1 MQIRSLLFAAV
12 ALLWLAAGLAA
23 SPAGAID
30 SAPDPS
36 TLGPFDVG
44 HTQMDVVDPE
54 REDRTLPTEIW
65 YPADPGSAVG
75 DPTLY
80 PLLGPIGITSAVAVD
95 DIPPTEEMFRPL
107 ILFSHGSGGFAIQS
121 IVLVETLASHGFF
134 VAAPNHVGNT
144 QSDEMNGT
152 SDPFDVIAR
161 NRPQDAS
168 AVIDTMLERGFTPG
182 DPFFLKI
189 RPFMI
194 GAAGHSFG
202 GFTVLALSG
211 GYEDIPADPRV
222 TAILPISGAAGILSD
237 EELEA
242 VDVPTLLLGGT
253 ADEVVPIDPVT
264 VRAFDLI
271 STPGGQKYRV
281 DIEGATHFHFANI
294 CDIAS
299 VLIGIGLTP
308 EMWPLIGAGALVEPY
323 EKTCI
328 PPAYPIDEAVR
339 IQNLYNVSFFNRYLL
354 LDWRYQYFLTR
365 FYAAHYEPDVTMIRA
380 DGPWCGLGFELVLIL
395 PPLLWLRNRRRRA
408 GALSAG
414 AQLR

>member
-1 MQIRSLLFAAV
+1 MQVRSLLLAAI
-12 ALLWLAAGLAA
+12 ALVWLAAGLAA
-23 SPAGAID
+23 SPSTASGA
-30 SAPDPS
+30 APDPS
-36 TLGPFDVG
+36 ALGPFDVG
-44 HTQMDVVDPE
+44 HTQMDVVDPD

-65 YPADPGSAVG
+65 YPADPGSAIG

-80 PLLGPIGITSAVAVD
+80 PLLGPIGITSAAAVD

-107 ILFSHGSGGFAIQS
+107 IIFSHGSGGFAIQS

-144 QSDEMNGT
+144 QFDEMNET

-168 AVIDTMLERGFTPG
+168 AVIDALLERGFTPD
-182 DPFFLKI
+182 DPFYLKI

-202 GFTVLALSG
+202 GFTVLALAG

-222 TAILPISGAAGILSD
+222 TAILPISGAASILSD
-237 EELEA
+237 EELQA
-242 VDVPTLLLGGT
+242 VDVPTLFLGGT
-253 ADEVVPIDPVT
+253 EDELVPIDPET

-271 STPGGQKYRV
+271 STRGKDKYRV
-281 DIEGATHFHFANI
+281 DIEGATHTHFANI
-294 CDIAS
+294 CDIAQ
-299 VLIGIGLTP
+299 VLIDIGLTP
-308 EMWPLIGAGALVEPY
+308 DIWPLIGAGALVEPY

-354 LDWRYQYFLTR
+354 LDLRYQYFLR
-365 FYAAHYEPDVTMIRA
+365 ELYAARSEPDVTMIRG
-380 DGPWCGLGFELVLIL
+380 DGPWCGLGVELVLVL
-395 PPLLWLRNRRRRA
+395 PPLLWLRSRRR
-408 GALSAG
+408 
-414 AQLR
+414 